1 MEEATYLP
9 HAWQR
14 VFNSVGVDELEA
26 TKYNPNHDSRGRFSG
41 GGSGRVASKVKRS
54 RAKVNAEITAELLR
68 LHGGG
73 LGAHGRVSLGRSK
86 VAKVAKVAKV
96 KKAASGGGS
105 RTVELLPTDG
115 KTMRSA
121 LYPAGVG
128 VKLTPQGKTYEI
140 QSFREAGSSAT
151 ILRKIITGDAT
162 RRSENVQLNGMI
174 AKTEGWRTSANGR
187 DLTAAKWIARAAL
200 EERVEFNHSRSVG
213 FVSSGGHVDLIIARQ
228 KSQVSMDTTIS
239 GVIAVS
245 TRGGKIYVD
254 YLATNPTASGTGVG
268 SHLLRA
274 AAIQGVQLGMNGL
287 KLQALSTASTY
298 YRRTMGMTPNPRS
311 PDIFTW
317 TKAQMTRFAKT
328 GKLPT
333 GVTLKYYE
341 ELKLGGDYGR
351 MAKEPTQLDAME
363 EAYSQEP
370 ADGAFVSKRE
380 VFSPRQ
386 VFAPKRIMLDYAR
399 TRTKALVNDEEE
411 DTDYFDELGNE
422 IKYNAKG
429 ET

>member
-41 GGSGRVASKVKRS
+41 GGSGRV
-54 RAKVNAEITAELLR
+54 
-68 LHGGG
+68 
-73 LGAHGRVSLGRSK
+73 SLGGSK

-115 KTMRSA
+115 ATMRSA

-140 QSFREAGSSAT
+140 RSFREEGSAAT
-151 ILRKIITGDAT
+151 GRAQRQLSGDVT
-162 RRSENVQLNGMI
+162 RRAENVQLNGMI
-174 AKTEGWRTSANGR
+174 AKTERWSTSANGR
-187 DLTAAKWIARAAL
+187 DLTAAKWIARSAL

-298 YRRTMGMTPNPRS
+298 YRRTMGMTPNPRA

-363 EAYSQEP
+363 EAYLQEP
-370 ADGAFVSKRE
+370 EDGAFVSKRE

-411 DTDYFDELGNE
+411 DTNYFDELGDE

>member
-1 MEEATYLP
+1 MEEATCLP

-41 GGSGRVASKVKRS
+41 GGSGRVSAKVKLSRAKARKEITADLRRQASAQVATIRRATSGASKVKR
-54 RAKVNAEITAELLR
+54 
-68 LHGGG
+68 
-73 LGAHGRVSLGRSK
+73 
-86 VAKVAKVAKV
+86 
-96 KKAASGGGS
+96 AASGGAS
-105 RTVELLPTDG
+105 RTVELLPADG
-115 KTMRSA
+115 KTMRST

-128 VKLTPQGKTYEI
+128 VKLTPRGKTYQI
-140 QSFREAGSSAT
+140 QSFREEGSAATARAQRQGAG
-151 ILRKIITGDAT
+151 DVT
-162 RRSENVQLNGMI
+162 RRAENVQLIGMI
-174 AKTEGWRTSANGR
+174 TKVEGWRSSANGR
-187 DLTAAKWIARAAL
+187 DLTAAKWIAKAAL
-200 EERVEFNHSRSVG
+200 EERMEHNHSRGVG
-213 FVSSGGHVDLIIARQ
+213 YSSSGGHVDLIIARQ
-228 KSQVSMDTTIS
+228 KNQVSMDATIS

-245 TRGGKIYVD
+245 TRGRQIYVD

-298 YRRTMGMTPNPRS
+298 YHRTMGMTPS
-311 PDIFTW
+311 PHGEMFSW
-317 TKAQMTRFAKT
+317 SKAQMTRFAKT

-399 TRTKALVNDEEE
+399 TRAKALVNDQEE

-422 IKYNAKG
+422 IKYNDGGA
-429 ET
+429 T

>member
-1 MEEATYLP
+1 M
-9 HAWQR
+9 
-14 VFNSVGVDELEA
+14 DELEA

-41 GGSGRVASKVKRS
+41 GGSGRVSAKVKRS
-54 RAKVNAEITAELLR
+54 RAEARIRKETADLR
-68 LHGGG
+68 RQ
-73 LGAHGRVSLGRSK
+73 ASAQ
-86 VAKVAKVAKV
+86 VATIRRATSRASKV
-96 KKAASGGGS
+96 KKAASGGAS

-128 VKLTPQGKTYEI
+128 VKLTPRGKTYEI
-140 QSFREAGSSAT
+140 QSFREEGSAATARAQRQGAG
-151 ILRKIITGDAT
+151 DVT
-162 RRSENVQLNGMI
+162 RRAENVQLEGMI
-174 AKTEGWRTSANGR
+174 TKVEGWRSSANGR
-187 DLTAAKWIARAAL
+187 DLTAAKWIAKAAL
-200 EERVEFNHSRSVG
+200 EERMEHNHSRGVG
-213 FVSSGGHVDLIIARQ
+213 YVSSGGHVDLIIARQ
-228 KSQVSMDTTIS
+228 KNQVSMDTTIS
-239 GVIAVS
+239 GVIAIS
-245 TRGGKIYVD
+245 TRGRQIYVD

-298 YRRTMGMTPNPRS
+298 YHRTMGMTPS
-311 PDIFTW
+311 HDEIFTW
-317 TKAQMTRFAKT
+317 SKAQMTRFAKT

-422 IKYNAKG
+422 IKYNDGGQHDGTSYDRSKI
-429 ET
+429 